1 MDWKNIL
8 EDGFNRIP
16 AFVEHV
22 LSGLSREDITWQPK
36 PDSNS
41 IGWLVWHLTRQQ
53 DAQVAALMGEDQ
65 LWTRDGW
72 HQKFDR
78 PADPEDIGFGDTPE
92 DVAAFKPPETEVMMD
107 YLKAAGQRTIGYFRG
122 LSAKD
127 LDREL
132 DEPQYQPLPKVG
144 VRLISI
150 LDDCIIHAGQA
161 AYIRGLRQGK
171 GWQKY

>member
-1 MDWKNIL
+1 MDWKDL
-8 EDGFNRIP
+8 MEDGFNRIP
-16 AFVEHV
+16 WYVEQIMT
-22 LSGLSREDITWQPK
+22 GLNQENITWQPK

-53 DAQVAALMGEDQ
+53 DAQVASLMGEEQ
-65 LWTRDGW
+65 LWLKDGW

-78 PADPEDIGFGDTPE
+78 PADPHDIGFGDTPE
-92 DVAAFKPPETEVMMD
+92 DVAAFKPPEFEVMLE
-107 YLKAAGQRTIGYFRG
+107 YLKTTVQRTIKYFRR
-122 LSAKD
+122 LTEKD

-132 DEPQYQPLPKVG
+132 DEPHFQPLPKVG

-150 LDDCIIHAGQA
+150 LDDCAIHAGQA